1 MKAKYFKKLR
11 LLEKERKKAEKENR
25 KIRIKWIDFLIFLH
39 ILINNKDEI
48 TTKYFPNYRGEWEKQ
63 NVLLDVQH
71 KRILDSE
78 ADIKKIYEIIHEKCY
93 REKTDDYI
101 NKLSVDDIIRI
112 NDILNKYV
120 K

>member
-25 KIRIKWIDFLIFLH
+25 KIRIKWI
-39 ILINNKDEI
+39 
-48 TTKYFPNYRGEWEKQ
+48 EKQ